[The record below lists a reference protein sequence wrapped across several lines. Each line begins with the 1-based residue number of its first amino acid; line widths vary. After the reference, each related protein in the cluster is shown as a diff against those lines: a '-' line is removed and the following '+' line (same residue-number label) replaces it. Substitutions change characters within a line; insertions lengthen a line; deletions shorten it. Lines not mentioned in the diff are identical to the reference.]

1 MVGREVRITSE
12 SYQIIL
18 LDSNGITNRNGRLA
32 GELEES
38 GGSDQSDDDAGIDA
52 ELEEEIE
59 NADMAFWGF

>member
-1 MVGREVRITSE
+1 M
-12 SYQIIL
+12 
-18 LDSNGITNRNGRLA
+18 DSNGITNRNGRLA

-59 NADMAFWGF
+59 NADMAFWGFWCILKRVDSMKGALMT